1 MQDGLYYKRFQ
12 RHRRRGD
19 MSNGTAAA
27 TPAVEINRLVEETI
41 KSGKGLEEEAL
52 NKVAHEFTRLFSVKA
67 DEVAILELA
76 QNGAILSFLYPVKLR
91 KVGSIPMSTT
101 NSLAVRTV
109 REKRPEMI
117 NNFPAQKHPTVFESV
132 ALNEKKEEKQD
143 RNPIQKIMSVPLLVD
158 GKAVGVIQVSRKGK
172 SPTTAGLDFTIR
184 DLTALVTTAGVFAK
198 CFRK

>member
-1 MQDGLYYKRFQ
+1 
-12 RHRRRGD
+12 
-19 MSNGTAAA
+19 MSNGAAA
-27 TPAVEINRLVEETI
+27 ASPSAEIAKIVDEVI
-41 KSGKGLEEEAL
+41 KGGKGLADEDL
-52 NKVAHEFTRLFSVKA
+52 NKIARELTRQFAVKQ
-67 DEVAILELA
+67 DEVAILELV
-76 QNGAILSFLYPVKLR
+76 QNGFILSFLYPTKLR

-132 ALNEKKEEKQD
+132 ALDEATAKQE

-158 GKAVGVIQVSRKGK
+158 GKAVGAIQVSRKGK
-172 SPTTAGLDFTIR
+172 SPTTAGADFTIR
-184 DLTALVTTAGVFAK
+184 DLTALVTIAGVLAK